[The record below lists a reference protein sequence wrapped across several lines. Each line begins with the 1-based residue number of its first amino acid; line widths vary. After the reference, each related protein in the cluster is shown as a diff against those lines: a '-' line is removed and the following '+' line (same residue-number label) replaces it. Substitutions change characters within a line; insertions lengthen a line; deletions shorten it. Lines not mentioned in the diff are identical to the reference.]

1 MSLEDSFIYGCFGYS
16 DDPSNK
22 FHLNKLMS
30 IDELKFYPKSDFPY
44 YLGEEYSSSLYVINK
59 QLKSWTMNV
68 KLTKKRQ
75 EFCFYVLLLKKTSDP
90 FYMKCISIIKSPP
103 FVILSSRR
111 NKTIIPSTIPE
122 SLPDLPPFS
131 PVDSYSD
138 IPIPLQLFEAEEN
151 DDDEENI
158 PIKGSNKIKQ
168 KSVKVDDF
176 KFSDLLPPVCDYD
189 NLKRN
194 DNENVIKPKLSRM
207 ESKIAEIKDP
217 MSFNTM
223 EEAIQDLYTS
233 QPNTVYKLNEP
244 GNEDK
249 FIVKVIGHIDSGNS
263 NREEIAYNGLSTI
276 DSYEKMRNGI
286 DMLDRYGNKFT
297 FKGGCFK
304 KTNKS

>member
-1 MSLEDSFIYGCFGYS
+1 MSLEDSFIYGCFGYNEES
-16 DDPSNK
+16 YNK
-22 FHLNKLMS
+22 FNINKSMS

-44 YLGEEYSSSLYVINK
+44 YIGEEYSSSLYIINK

-75 EFCFYVLLLKKTSDP
+75 EFSFYVLLFKKTSDP
-90 FYMKCISIIKSPP
+90 MYVKCMSMIKSPP

-111 NKTIIPSTIPE
+111 NKTILPSTIPE

-131 PVDSYSD
+131 PVDPYSD
-138 IPIPLQLFEAEEN
+138 IPFPLQLFEAEEN
-151 DDDEENI
+151 DDDDENI
-158 PIKGSNKIKQ
+158 KIKDTNRIKH
-168 KSVKVDDF
+168 KSVNVDDF
-176 KFSDLLPPVCDYD
+176 KFGDLLPPVCDYD
-189 NLKRN
+189 NLKPN
-194 DNENVIKPKLSRM
+194 DNKDVVKPKLSRL
-207 ESKIAEIKDP
+207 ESKIAEVKDP

-223 EEAIQDLYTS
+223 EEVIQDLYSS

-249 FIVKVIGHIDSGNS
+249 FLVKVIGHIDSSNS
-263 NREEIAYNGLSTI
+263 NREEIAYNGLSPI

-286 DMLDRYGNKFT
+286 DMLDRYGNKLI

-304 KTNKS
+304 HK